1 MDLLYRFARSV
12 LLFHELAGGAHHEA
26 LGAGGLKFHL
36 EQRIAAHRLDLRD
49 DTGAKRAVRDPVANG
64 EGRSRLGRRLCRG
77 RRGTH
82 RWLTPRLRRRDR
94 IGTRRALA
102 RRVLLLVAAGL
113 GIAVAARDV
122 AFLNIFLRDFSVILE
137 ALKSDD
143 AFMETKYA
151 TQSAQVYY
159 RVEKNV
165 FEDYVKRLSE
175 LEIQEFI
182 DYCKQ
187 LGFIR
192 VEGNK
197 CLFSSGKARAYFL
210 SKKIIDNLSI

>member
-1 MDLLYRFARSV
+1 MEQGVLEYERVREKKKQLLIKIQETKVGIRHKQNQLQ
-12 LLFHELAGGAHHEA
+12 LLEE
-26 LGAGGLKFHL
+26 GLKRIQ
-36 EQRIAAHRLDLRD
+36 EQ
-49 DTGAKRAVRDPVANG
+49 
-64 EGRSRLGRRLCRG
+64 EGSES
-77 RRGTH
+77 
-82 RWLTPRLRRRDR
+82 
-94 IGTRRALA
+94 IG
-102 RRVLLLVAAGL
+102 GN
-113 GIAVAARDV
+113 
-122 AFLNIFLRDFSVILE
+122 LNIFLRDFSVILE

-197 CLFSSGKARAYFL
+197 L
-210 SKKIIDNLSI
+210 SLIHI

>member
-1 MDLLYRFARSV
+1 MDASALEYERVMEKKKQLLIKIQETKTGIRNKQNQLKILEEGLQKIKDQEGKESV
-12 LLFHELAGGAHHEA
+12 GG
-26 LGAGGLKFHL
+26 K
-36 EQRIAAHRLDLRD
+36 
-49 DTGAKRAVRDPVANG
+49 
-64 EGRSRLGRRLCRG
+64 
-77 RRGTH
+77 
-82 RWLTPRLRRRDR
+82 
-94 IGTRRALA
+94 
-102 RRVLLLVAAGL
+102 
-113 GIAVAARDV
+113 
-122 AFLNIFLRDFSVILE
+122 LNIFLRDFSVILE
-137 ALKSDD
+137 AMRTEK

-151 TQSAQVYY
+151 TQSAQIYY

>member
-1 MDLLYRFARSV
+1 MEQGVLEYERVREKKKQLLIKIQETKVGIRHKQNQLQ
-12 LLFHELAGGAHHEA
+12 LLEE
-26 LGAGGLKFHL
+26 GLKRIQ
-36 EQRIAAHRLDLRD
+36 EQ
-49 DTGAKRAVRDPVANG
+49 
-64 EGRSRLGRRLCRG
+64 EGSES
-77 RRGTH
+77 
-82 RWLTPRLRRRDR
+82 
-94 IGTRRALA
+94 IG
-102 RRVLLLVAAGL
+102 GN
-113 GIAVAARDV
+113 
-122 AFLNIFLRDFSVILE
+122 LNIFLRDFSVILE

-182 DYCKQ
+182 DYCK
-187 LGFIR
+187 R

>member
-1 MDLLYRFARSV
+1 MEQGVLEYERVREKKKQLLIKIQETKVGIRHKQNQLQ
-12 LLFHELAGGAHHEA
+12 LLEE
-26 LGAGGLKFHL
+26 GLKRIQ
-36 EQRIAAHRLDLRD
+36 EQ
-49 DTGAKRAVRDPVANG
+49 
-64 EGRSRLGRRLCRG
+64 EGSES
-77 RRGTH
+77 
-82 RWLTPRLRRRDR
+82 
-94 IGTRRALA
+94 IG
-102 RRVLLLVAAGL
+102 GN
-113 GIAVAARDV
+113 
-122 AFLNIFLRDFSVILE
+122 LNIFLRDFSVILE

-197 CLFSSGKARAYFL
+197 
-210 SKKIIDNLSI
+210 

>member
-1 MDLLYRFARSV
+1 MEQGVLEYERVREKKKQLLIKIQETKVGIRHKQNQLQ
-12 LLFHELAGGAHHEA
+12 LLEE
-26 LGAGGLKFHL
+26 GLKRIQ
-36 EQRIAAHRLDLRD
+36 EQ
-49 DTGAKRAVRDPVANG
+49 
-64 EGRSRLGRRLCRG
+64 EGSES
-77 RRGTH
+77 
-82 RWLTPRLRRRDR
+82 
-94 IGTRRALA
+94 IG
-102 RRVLLLVAAGL
+102 GN
-113 GIAVAARDV
+113 
-122 AFLNIFLRDFSVILE
+122 LNIFLRDFSVILE

-187 LGFIR
+187 LGLIR
-192 VEGNK
+192 V
-197 CLFSSGKARAYFL
+197 
-210 SKKIIDNLSI
+210 

>member
-1 MDLLYRFARSV
+1 MGIRHKQNQLQLL
-12 LLFHELAGGAHHEA
+12 EE
-26 LGAGGLKFHL
+26 GLKRIQ
-36 EQRIAAHRLDLRD
+36 EQ
-49 DTGAKRAVRDPVANG
+49 
-64 EGRSRLGRRLCRG
+64 EGSES
-77 RRGTH
+77 
-82 RWLTPRLRRRDR
+82 
-94 IGTRRALA
+94 IG
-102 RRVLLLVAAGL
+102 GN
-113 GIAVAARDV
+113 
-122 AFLNIFLRDFSVILE
+122 LNIFLRDFSVILE

-210 SKKIIDNLSI
+210 SKK

>member
-1 MDLLYRFARSV
+1 MEQGVLEYERVREKKKQLLIKIQETKVGIRHKQNQLQ
-12 LLFHELAGGAHHEA
+12 LLEE
-26 LGAGGLKFHL
+26 GLKRIQ
-36 EQRIAAHRLDLRD
+36 EQ
-49 DTGAKRAVRDPVANG
+49 
-64 EGRSRLGRRLCRG
+64 EGSES
-77 RRGTH
+77 
-82 RWLTPRLRRRDR
+82 
-94 IGTRRALA
+94 IG
-102 RRVLLLVAAGL
+102 GN
-113 GIAVAARDV
+113 
-122 AFLNIFLRDFSVILE
+122 LNIFLRDFSVILE

-210 SKKIIDNLSI
+210 SKKRTIRFPFLRIRLVSMITGFPLYKCSIICVCAATSSKFPMYWQDTPSFLRITEIP

>member
-1 MDLLYRFARSV
+1 MEQGVLEYERVREKKKQLLIKIQETKVGIRHKQNQLQ
-12 LLFHELAGGAHHEA
+12 LLEE
-26 LGAGGLKFHL
+26 GLKRIQ
-36 EQRIAAHRLDLRD
+36 EQ
-49 DTGAKRAVRDPVANG
+49 
-64 EGRSRLGRRLCRG
+64 EGSES
-77 RRGTH
+77 
-82 RWLTPRLRRRDR
+82 
-94 IGTRRALA
+94 IG
-102 RRVLLLVAAGL
+102 GN
-113 GIAVAARDV
+113 
-122 AFLNIFLRDFSVILE
+122 LNIFLRDFSVILE

-187 LGFIR
+187 LGFYI
-192 VEGNK
+192 
-197 CLFSSGKARAYFL
+197 L
-210 SKKIIDNLSI
+210 

>member
-1 MDLLYRFARSV
+1 MEQGVLEYERVREKKKQLLIKIQETKVGIRHKQNQLQ
-12 LLFHELAGGAHHEA
+12 LLEE
-26 LGAGGLKFHL
+26 GLKRIQ
-36 EQRIAAHRLDLRD
+36 EQ
-49 DTGAKRAVRDPVANG
+49 
-64 EGRSRLGRRLCRG
+64 EGSES
-77 RRGTH
+77 
-82 RWLTPRLRRRDR
+82 
-94 IGTRRALA
+94 IG
-102 RRVLLLVAAGL
+102 GN
-113 GIAVAARDV
+113 
-122 AFLNIFLRDFSVILE
+122 LNIFLRDFSVILE

-192 VEGNK
+192 VEGNNICDVYK
-197 CLFSSGKARAYFL
+197 YGRRSDR
-210 SKKIIDNLSI
+210 I